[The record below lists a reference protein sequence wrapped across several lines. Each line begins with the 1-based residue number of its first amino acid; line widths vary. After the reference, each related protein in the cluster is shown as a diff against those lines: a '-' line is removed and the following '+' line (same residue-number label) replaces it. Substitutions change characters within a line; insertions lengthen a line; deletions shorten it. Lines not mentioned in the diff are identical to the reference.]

1 MEDFDPVAWPKRDLL
16 EHKAHA
22 EAWRD
27 AQSEAERELI
37 FQEHGIRWTE
47 LLRLPYWDPIKF
59 TAIDSMHNLYL
70 GIVKTH
76 FRDVWGMDVDV
87 EDGDAATHP
96 TRKPPP
102 RPDPEQ
108 LKLGA
113 EALVHGTL
121 TDLGRFS
128 KAVLWFLCEERGLRR
143 AGTKKQLLKI
153 LAEWVSKHLIAV
165 ECGN

>member
-1 MEDFDPVAWPKRDLL
+1 MEHFDPVAWPKRDLL

-76 FRDVWGMDVDV
+76 FRDV
-87 EDGDAATHP
+87 
-96 TRKPPP
+96 
-102 RPDPEQ
+102 
-108 LKLGA
+108 
-113 EALVHGTL
+113 
-121 TDLGRFS
+121 
-128 KAVLWFLCEERGLRR
+128 
-143 AGTKKQLLKI
+143 
-153 LAEWVSKHLIAV
+153 
-165 ECGN
+165 